1 MISFCQFPAGCPL
14 LRPLPLTS
22 SGTWMLPII
31 NYSSFTQKIHPRK
44 KEKPKHMPLMLH
56 SVYWECFL
64 LSFSLSWWPSENSM
78 WIFCVQNSS
87 DCSWDWQASFS
98 SCTFSKVLFLGSFL
112 LQHRK
117 GSSWDWQCL
126 YYHSETCQSS
136 WRGCLET
143 VSVDF
148 EAQRCIDTKGKSR
161 EGAARISEL
170 NHNGLWNDFSGTMP
184 SV

>member
-31 NYSSFTQKIHPRK
+31 NYSSLTQKIHPRK

-64 LSFSLSWWPSENSM
+64 LSFSLSWWPSENFM

-98 SCTFSKVLFLGSFL
+98 SCTFSKVLFLGSFSTEKAAL
-112 LQHRK
+112 GTGSAFITTRK
-117 GSSWDWQCL
+117 HARAAGGGVWRECL
-126 YYHSETCQSS
+126 
-136 WRGCLET
+136 
-143 VSVDF
+143 
-148 EAQRCIDTKGKSR
+148 
-161 EGAARISEL
+161 
-170 NHNGLWNDFSGTMP
+170 
-184 SV
+184 